1 MRIRVLALLA
11 GLAIAGCGGGDT
23 ERPAA
28 RSVTP
33 LDPATTGTIVVDVGF
48 EGAVPPMKDLT
59 MSSFP
64 ECATQHQGPVLAGD
78 MLVQGGKVENA
89 FAYIKDGLGERV
101 FAVPAA
107 PVVIDQKGCLYV
119 PHVAGA
125 QVGQPVEFH
134 NSDALL
140 HNVHGSPKDSSG
152 WNVPLPRQGAE
163 RTIQVDHPEVMIS
176 VRCDLHPWM
185 QGWLGV
191 LDHPYFGVSGP
202 DGRVTLRNVPA
213 GDYTVGVW
221 HERFGTR
228 GAKVSVTAQGTA
240 QAQVTFAPTARGMA
254 AD

>member
-1 MRIRVLALLA
+1 MRIRSLVLLA
-11 GLAIAGCGGGDT
+11 GLAIAGCGGGDAD
-23 ERPAA
+23 RRAA
-28 RSVTP
+28 RPVTP
-33 LDPATTGTIVVDVGF
+33 VDPATAGTIAVDVGVQ
-48 EGAVPPMKDLT
+48 GTPPAMKELT

-64 ECATQHQGPVLAGD
+64 ECASQHQGPVLAGD
-78 MLVQGGKVENA
+78 VLVKDGKLENA
-89 FAYIKDGLGERV
+89 FVYIKDGLGDRA
-101 FAVPAA
+101 FAVPTQ

-125 QVGQPVEFH
+125 QVGQPIEFK

-140 HNVHGSPKDSSG
+140 HNVHGSPKESSG

-163 RTIQVDHPEVMIS
+163 RTIEVDHPEVMIS

-191 LDHPYFGVSGP
+191 VDHPYFGVSGP

-213 GDYTVGVW
+213 GSYVVGVW

-228 GAKVSVTAQGTA
+228 ETPVNVSAQGTA
-240 QAQVTFAPTARGMA
+240 SATVTFTP
-254 AD
+254 